1 MKTREMTEKLGDWQK
16 RATDTARNVSDVTD
30 RYIHENAWTSLAVAA
45 VLGCIIGYFLSNRR
59 D

>member
-16 RATDTARNVSDVTD
+16 RASETARNVSDVTD

-45 VLGCIIGYFLSNRR
+45 VLGCIIGFFLANRR